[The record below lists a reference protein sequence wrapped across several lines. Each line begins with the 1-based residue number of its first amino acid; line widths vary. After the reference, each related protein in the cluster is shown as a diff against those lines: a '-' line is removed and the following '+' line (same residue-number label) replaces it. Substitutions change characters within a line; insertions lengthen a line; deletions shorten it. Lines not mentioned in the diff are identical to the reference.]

1 MQEKVIIFGAAG
13 TGQKIYK
20 QIKDQ
25 CEVLCFAENNSKLW
39 GSNIDGITIMS
50 PDDILK
56 KEFDFIHIGS
66 MCGLEEISNQLVELG
81 IPRYKLK
88 NDLALVQTRSRV
100 LFLEDFAR
108 LVYKRGMKGAVAEAG
123 VYRGDYSKEIN
134 RCFPDRKL
142 FLFDTFEGFVESD
155 ISEEK
160 KDSHVEADYLK
171 ETSEELVLEK
181 MPIKENCIIRK
192 GFFPETTK
200 NIDETFVY
208 VSLDMDL
215 YKPTLEGLRYFY
227 PRMERGGIIAI
238 HDFFSDAYPNIEAAV
253 YEYEE
258 EIGQKLSLSPVGD
271 DISIAIIKS

>member
-1 MQEKVIIFGAAG
+1 MREKVIIFGAAG

-39 GSNIDGITIMS
+39 GCNIDGIVVVS
-50 PDDILK
+50 PEDILK

-66 MCGLEEISNQLVELG
+66 MCGLEEISNQLVEMG

-88 NDLALVQTRSRV
+88 NELALVQTRSRI
-100 LFLEDFAR
+100 LFLENFAK
-108 LVYKRGMKGAVAEAG
+108 LVYKRRLKGAVAEAG
-123 VYRGDYSKEIN
+123 VYKGDYSKEIN

-160 KDSHVEADYLK
+160 KNSHTTADYLK
-171 ETSEELVLEK
+171 ETSVELVLGK
-181 MPIKENCIIRK
+181 MPIKENCIVKK
-192 GFFPETTK
+192 GVFPETAK
-200 NIDETFVY
+200 KIDETFIY

-215 YKPTLEGLRYFY
+215 YKPTLEGLRFFY
-227 PRMERGGIIAI
+227 PKMERGGIIAI
-238 HDFFSDAYPNIEAAV
+238 HDFFSDAYPNIEDAV
-253 YEYEE
+253 YKYEE
-258 EIGQKLSLSPVGD
+258 EIGHQLSLSPIGD
-271 DISIAIIKS
+271 DISIAILKP